1 MKRKTLGIVVFI
13 AGVFVALG
21 MAGGVETEHISF
33 LLGSFFSACGIGMMW
48 LGWMLGKNKS

>member
-1 MKRKTLGIVVFI
+1 MKRITLRIVVFI

-21 MAGGVETEHISF
+21 MAGGVETERISF